1 MNSMSPKR
9 IIVVLGMHRSGT
21 SAVTRALVAVG
32 ANVGDNLLP
41 AGADNPKGF
50 WEDKDFVL
58 LNERILGVLGA
69 AYDSLQLLPAGFEN
83 DPRLAELF
91 LEAAL
96 LLRGKLATS
105 DLFALKDPRT
115 CRLLPFWQRV
125 FDHLQL
131 HVAYVIAV
139 RNPLSVAQSLRR
151 RNHFPERKSYWL
163 WLQHY
168 ALAVAGTGDATRLFV
183 DYDALLARPE
193 RELERFA
200 AELDLAGNEAALDEY
215 MNTFLSRDLRHAN
228 YEARDLALSPLV
240 PDAVR
245 QAYALLYAACE
256 NDGSNGAS
264 SFAESWSAVVAQLEQ
279 QRPMLDFLHEY
290 DQLCKALELEKTAA
304 EQDQQRLGAF
314 LQSETDRLNASLVE
328 ADAEHRRL
336 LAELD
341 GAEKERQRLN
351 SLLTEADAEN
361 RRVSSELAGVNDAS
375 ALERNRLDGLLAVA
389 DAEVQRLQN
398 TLGLTEQR
406 LSAATESHQQAV
418 AMNDQRILELELC
431 HDELHRVRN
440 QLDRILNSRSL
451 RLTAPLRGG
460 ASAARK
466 LYDRGG
472 RVLRYI
478 AGNPRS
484 IPNALVHFRVHGI
497 RGGIRRLREVASPTA
512 VPVLPVRNAVRFDLK
527 AGSEAVILTT
537 QHCLFVAELIAR
549 QLSRIGVRSQIVFE
563 KPTQGFVQAPHF
575 VICPQMFAE
584 LPELYV
590 AFQMEQTVSSRWL
603 TERYMSMLE
612 HSFAVFEYSQ
622 LNLGYFTSNGLSYR
636 QMYFMPIGYLGDY
649 PAKRPMRAPE
659 KEYDVLFYG
668 DATNERRKAF
678 IAQIEQKYRV
688 KVIGNLFGE
697 ALYEELRKAK
707 VLINIHYYEGAL
719 LETTRI
725 YESLSLDCLIVSES
739 SVDIDEHQ
747 NLADIVDF
755 VDIGDADAM
764 VERLD
769 YWLADAQ
776 RREDKVQHNR
786 QLLQHQPNWFEY
798 FFQRFL
804 LATENIDFDTFYRL
818 AGHNIQ
824 FKGDFVCLGL
834 PESVERRK
842 DFMADNRYGIEYFP
856 GLRHELGWVGCG
868 MSYKFIMRKA
878 KELHLPH
885 ITVCE
890 DDVEFLDG
898 WEAKY
903 QTVLGH
909 LVENAGVWD
918 VFSGFI
924 ADLHADTKVLELTE
938 VDNLEI
944 VHIDHMV
951 SAVLNV
957 YNAGFYDA
965 ILRWDETNH
974 DVHVNAIDRY
984 MENQEHIRVF
994 TVHPF
999 LIGHKEEQHSTLWG
1013 FQNSRYNALI
1023 EQSTHKLGELIEKYK
1038 SGQAGGVAQAAET
1051 LE

>member
-1 MNSMSPKR
+1 MDLNVGQKQMNQVFNGLIITCPNGGGLFLINEGRVRR
-9 IIVVLGMHRSGT
+9 IDNSNCTGLDVRADAVLLGLQPETLCLTGGVSWELSGNAVGFDDIHDVRFGDDHCYLVGTKGNEIIKLDVAGNEVQRWVFAGEDDSWHINCIELVDGRLVFSAFGNFRRHREYKGATKGAGFVQDVESGKLLIDNLSQPHSLT
-21 SAVTRALVAVG
+21 VNGGHLLIANSECKELREYTAQGELLRVAVLDGYTRGIYASDDVIYVGLSCSRNIENAGLKSAVVVALHRDTWQEVGRVSVPAKEIYAIKGISDNNVLVNALVG
-32 ANVGDNLLP
+32 LSESANLRLQ
-41 AGADNPKGF
+41 
-50 WEDKDFVL
+50 
-58 LNERILGVLGA
+58 
-69 AYDSLQLLPAGFEN
+69 DSVK
-83 DPRLAELF
+83 RC
-91 LEAAL
+91 EAAL
-96 LLRGKLATS
+96 AEAKAQHS
-105 DLFALKDPRT
+105 QDFAD
-115 CRLLPFWQRV
+115 C
-125 FDHLQL
+125 QL
-131 HVAYVIAV
+131 VLDSE
-139 RNPLSVAQSLRR
+139 RN
-151 RNHFPERKSYWL
+151 
-163 WLQHY
+163 
-168 ALAVAGTGDATRLFV
+168 
-183 DYDALLARPE
+183 
-193 RELERFA
+193 
-200 AELDLAGNEAALDEY
+200 
-215 MNTFLSRDLRHAN
+215 
-228 YEARDLALSPLV
+228 
-240 PDAVR
+240 
-245 QAYALLYAACE
+245 
-256 NDGSNGAS
+256 
-264 SFAESWSAVVAQLEQ
+264 
-279 QRPMLDFLHEY
+279 
-290 DQLCKALELEKTAA
+290 
-304 EQDQQRLGAF
+304 
-314 LQSETDRLNASLVE
+314 
-328 ADAEHRRL
+328 
-336 LAELD
+336 
-341 GAEKERQRLN
+341 RLN
-351 SLLTEADAEN
+351 SLLGA
-361 RRVSSELAGVNDAS
+361 
-375 ALERNRLDGLLAVA
+375 A
-389 DAEVQRLQN
+389 DAEVQRLQDV
-398 TLGLTEQR
+398 LGVTEQR
-406 LSAATESHQQAV
+406 LSATTESYQQTV

-440 QLDRILNSRSL
+440 QLDRVLNSRSL

-460 ASAARK
+460 ASVARK

-497 RGGIRRLREVASPTA
+497 RGGLRRLREVASPTA

-527 AGSEAVILTT
+527 AGGEAVILTT

-636 QMYFMPIGYLGDY
+636 QMYFMPIGYLNDY
-649 PAKRPMRAPE
+649 PANRPMRAPE

-747 NLADIVDF
+747 NLANIVDF

-878 KELHLPH
+878 KELRLPH

-938 VDNLEI
+938 VDDLEI

-974 DVHVNAIDRY
+974 DVHINAIDRY

-999 LIGHKEEQHSTLWG
+999 LVGHKEEQHSTLWG

-1023 EQSTHKLGELIEKYK
+1023 EQSTSMLGERIEKYK
-1038 SGQAGGVAQAAET
+1038 NGEADRAAGDAEI
-1051 LE
+1051 LAK